1 MRPIRLIARKFL
13 GLEDVE
19 IRFDQGDLF
28 VVVGPNGA
36 GKSSILEALFFALY
50 GRGIRVERGRQELL
64 HRGFSKDTMRVE
76 LEFFLG
82 DRFFRVIRE
91 FSLKRGGAAVLERR
105 EGEIWKPICSG
116 EQAVNREIEKI
127 LGFDASTFRSSV
139 FLAQGETLNFVEAT
153 PADRFRILS
162 SLFGLDILDVV
173 REKAREDFNR
183 LEGEINP
190 QEARL
195 RILEEKNLI
204 KEKEHLEEEISRVRE
219 ILAAL
224 RREEEQSRERLQ
236 NLERLLVLSRS
247 REEEQK
253 KREELLIEKAM
264 ACEKAKEDQIIVE
277 AQRVKLDFWQPWQEC
292 LRDVRKIVEGIEK
305 GNMKLEEIKAEE
317 KNTCSLLEINQEKKK
332 ALLEELS
339 GFREKEKAFKGLVP
353 AIEEIKRLKPE
364 VSFLNQGIRDTREKL
379 SELQRESSAVE
390 KESERLE
397 KEVLVLGERLKALEE
412 EVLDLREKEKV
423 AGPLYEQ
430 WFGYLKDL
438 ESLRREEK
446 RLNGEGERWRKER
459 GKIVEALKKVKED
472 FQEVQRKQEAFEQ
485 EYRKKSRAF
494 MVETL
499 RKEWAENGVCPV
511 CGTPVPFQGIE
522 KEEHIDFLEWET
534 SYRKLQEAVTRF
546 KTQMGHLEERLEEI
560 SKEEERIARERERVG
575 LEIGE
580 RERQKSGVEAELR
593 QILKDL
599 KWKEEKFNVEIL
611 RGIIRTREGELE
623 QVRRQHA
630 EGEKELTRQKEK
642 QASLKNR
649 EAELIAKLQ
658 EMEERCR
665 ELDGELEK
673 QRKKVSVFLQEM
685 RIESEISMAEVFF
698 EEAFAAITEQL
709 DKLGKDLNEM
719 LVEERGI
726 EERLRNLDERRKE
739 LEKELL
745 LLEVERERSEK
756 EEKAR
761 RNLFQQ
767 ELECLGWSETY
778 FLEFADKKRG
788 NWQEYLSKIEGSLRQ
803 VEERIASLEE
813 EEQNLVDNLKI
824 KDETVKLQEVVEEE
838 KKRYGCLRNEVGER
852 ENSLGRLN
860 ATLENVNAELREWQ
874 ELAREI
880 AEKKRKR
887 EILEQLLTALE
898 ARNFKNYLLAVLFQK
913 LEEEASQLL
922 FFLSG
927 ERYVLRMKS
936 EGGKAQMVV
945 VDHHFGQEERFLHEC
960 SGGEKTLIALAL
972 ALAISRLWLKE
983 RGHKR
988 TLDCLFID
996 EGFSPLDREHLE
1008 LVADAILRLGK
1019 DGKMVG
1025 IVTHDS
1031 LFAEYF
1037 PLHLVVREGKASW
1050 KKNLESL
1057 PIS

>member
-1 MRPIRLIARKFL
+1 MRPIRLTARKFL
-13 GLEDVE
+13 GLENVE

-28 VVVGPNGA
+28 VIVGPNGA

-91 FSLKRGGAAVLERR
+91 FSLKKGGAAVLERR

-173 REKAREDFNR
+173 RERAREDLNR
-183 LEGEINP
+183 LEGEIKP

-204 KEKEHLEEEISRVRE
+204 EAKEHLEEEIRQVQA
-219 ILAAL
+219 ILIGL
-224 RREEEQSRERLQ
+224 KEEEEQSRRRLQ

-247 REEEQK
+247 REEEQS

-264 ACEKAKEDQIIVE
+264 ACEKAREDQIIVE

-292 LRDVRKIVEGIEK
+292 LRDVQKIVEGIEK
-305 GNMKLEEIKAEE
+305 GKMKLEEIKAEE
-317 KNTCSLLEINQEKKK
+317 KNTRSLLEINQEKKK
-332 ALLEELS
+332 ALVEELN
-339 GFREKEKAFKGLVP
+339 GLRGKEKAFKEFIP

-364 VSFLNQGIRDTREKL
+364 VSFLSQGIRDTQEKVI
-379 SELQRESSAVE
+379 EVQREISAVV
-390 KESERLE
+390 KKSEELE
-397 KEVLVLGERLKALEE
+397 EQALVLGEHLKALEE
-412 EVLDLREKEKV
+412 EVLYLREKEKV
-423 AGPLYEQ
+423 VGPLYEQ
-430 WFGYLKDL
+430 WFGCRKDL
-438 ESLRREEK
+438 ESLRREAK
-446 RLNGEGERWRKER
+446 RLNDEEERWSKEKE
-459 GKIVEALKKVKED
+459 KIVEALNKVQEE
-472 FQEVQRKQEAFEQ
+472 FREVQRKQEVFEQ
-485 EYRKKSRAF
+485 EYRRTSRAF

-499 RKEWAENGVCPV
+499 RREWAESGVCPV
-511 CGTPVPFQGIE
+511 CGTPVPFQGVE
-522 KEEHIDFLEWET
+522 RGEHIDFLEWET
-534 SYRKLQEAVTRF
+534 RYRRLQEAMTRF
-546 KTQMGHLEERLEEI
+546 KTQMGHFEERLEEI
-560 SKEEERIARERERVG
+560 SREAERVQRERENVE
-575 LEIGE
+575 LEINE
-580 RERQKSGVEAELR
+580 RERQKSGVETELR
-593 QILKDL
+593 QILRDL
-599 KWKEEKFNVEIL
+599 QWKEEKFTVEML
-611 RGIIRTREGELE
+611 RGIIRTREESLE

-630 EGEKELTRQKEK
+630 EREKELARHRER
-642 QASLKNR
+642 QASLKNQ
-649 EAELIAKLQ
+649 EAELMAKLH
-658 EMEERCR
+658 EMEGRWR
-665 ELDGELEK
+665 ELQKELEE
-673 QRKKVSVFLQEM
+673 QRRGVLVFLQEM
-685 RIESEISMAEVFF
+685 RIKSELSTAEVCF
-698 EEAFAAITEQL
+698 EETLTAITEQL
-709 DKLGKDLNEM
+709 GKLEKELNER
-719 LVEERGI
+719 LVEERGV

-745 LLEVERERSEK
+745 LLEAEREKGEK

-761 RNLFQQ
+761 RDRFQQ
-767 ELECLGWSETY
+767 ELEYLGWSEPY

-803 VEERIASLEE
+803 VEERIVSLEKE
-813 EEQNLVDNLKI
+813 EKNLIDDLKI
-824 KDETVKLQEVVEEE
+824 KGETVNLQEVVEEE
-838 KKRYGCLRNEVGER
+838 RQRYNRLRGEVGER

-860 ATLENVNAELREWQ
+860 ATLESVNAELKEWQ
-874 ELAREI
+874 ELVREV
-880 AEKKRKR
+880 AAKKRKR
-887 EILEQLLTALE
+887 EVLEQLLTALE

-960 SGGEKTLIALAL
+960 SGGEKTVIALAL
-972 ALAISRLWLKE
+972 ALAISRLWLRE
-983 RGHKR
+983 QEHKR

-1025 IVTHDS
+1025 IVTHDP

-1037 PLHLVVREGKASW
+1037 PLHLVVREGKVSW
-1050 KKNLESL
+1050 QKNLESL